1 MRKMSRH
8 RLACVLFAIITG
20 LFGIYHL
27 VFAENLAKKVPDY
40 VPGGVIWVYISAIA
54 FVVFA
59 IAILLDKYT
68 KIACYTLGFML
79 LIFILTVH
87 VPIVLSSEDP
97 YIQQETLLMMIKDI
111 GLVMAAFLVGYN
123 SDRPDDAPNL

>member
-8 RLACVLFAIITG
+8 RLACVFFAIIAG

-27 VFAENLAKKVPDY
+27 IYAENLAKKVPDF

-54 FVVFA
+54 FIVFA
-59 IAILLDKYT
+59 IAILLNKYT
-68 KIACYTLGFML
+68 KYACYALGVML
-79 LIFILTVH
+79 IIFILTVH
-87 VPIVLSSEDP
+87 VPIVISEEDP
-97 YIQQETLLMMIKDI
+97 YIKQETLLMMIKDI